1 MEASSGR
8 RGLALAGGGPL
19 GAIYEIGALVALDEA
34 LDGCRMAECDVY
46 VGVSS
51 GGFFAA
57 GLANGMTP
65 REMFES
71 FIENTADDPFEPAVL
86 MQPAITEFARRLLGV
101 VPLILTTVGK
111 WLGRPTR
118 RGLWGAAE
126 RLGRALP
133 TGIFNN
139 RYLIRY
145 LDRLFAAPGRSNDF
159 RQLKKQLFLVATDLD
174 TNEAVAF
181 GAPGWDHVPIS
192 VAMAASAALPGL
204 YPPVEYGG
212 RYFVDGALR
221 KTLHAST
228 ALRAGVKLLLCI
240 NPLVPFDAAL
250 AERRSGKRPPPLVD
264 FGLPMVLSQTFR
276 SIIHSR
282 MHVAMDHYSSEFPD
296 ADIVLFEPAQDDPAV
311 FFVNVLSY
319 ADRRQLCEHAYQ
331 FTRHELL
338 RRHDEL
344 APVLARH
351 GVSINRAMLL
361 DSTRTLLAGKVA
373 SSLADTMRQLDQT
386 LNQLDGALPPLTATD
401 IRHDQN
407 TAPAIPV

>member
-1 MEASSGR
+1 
-8 RGLALAGGGPL
+8 
-19 GAIYEIGALVALDEA
+19 
-34 LDGCRMAECDVY
+34 
-46 VGVSS
+46 
-51 GGFFAA
+51 
-57 GLANGMTP
+57 
-65 REMFES
+65 
-71 FIENTADDPFEPAVL
+71 
-86 MQPAITEFARRLLGV
+86 
-101 VPLILTTVGK
+101 
-111 WLGRPTR
+111 
-118 RGLWGAAE
+118 
-126 RLGRALP
+126 
-133 TGIFNN
+133 
-139 RYLIRY
+139 
-145 LDRLFAAPGRSNDF
+145 
-159 RQLKKQLFLVATDLD
+159 
-174 TNEAVAF
+174 
-181 GAPGWDHVPIS
+181 
-192 VAMAASAALPGL
+192 
-204 YPPVEYGG
+204 
-212 RYFVDGALR
+212 
-221 KTLHAST
+221 
-228 ALRAGVKLLLCI
+228 
-240 NPLVPFDAAL
+240 
-250 AERRSGKRPPPLVD
+250 
-264 FGLPMVLSQTFR
+264 MVLSQTFR

-373 SSLADTMRQLDQT
+373 SALADTMRQLDQT